1 LRKSI
6 LLGAASALLAAAPAR
21 ANEGTVTFELPRQ
34 TVSTYR
40 KPYVA
45 IWLQTENRKQV
56 EVYDVF
62 YDQAAAGKRWLP
74 TLRTWWRRGGRAMSL
89 PASGVSRPTR
99 GPGQY
104 KISMGSLRSL
114 PPGRYAVVVEAV
126 REKGGR
132 EVVKVPFQWQ
142 PGKSITAKAEGSTE
156 LGTVAVS
163 IGD

>member
-1 LRKSI
+1 MRKTVI
-6 LLGAASALLAAAPAR
+6 LAAASTFLAAAPLR
-21 ANEGTVTFELPRQ
+21 ADDGTATFELPRQ
-34 TVSTYR
+34 SASTYR

-45 IWLQTENRKQV
+45 IWLENAQGKQV

-74 TLRTWWRRGGRAMSL
+74 TLRTWWRRGGRAMTL

-104 KISMGSLRSL
+104 KISLGSLRGV
-114 PPGRYAVVVEAV
+114 PAGNYALVVEAS

-132 EVVKVPFQWQ
+132 EVVKVPFAWK
-142 PGKSITAKAEGSTE
+142 PGASVSASQTGSTE
-156 LGTVAVS
+156 LGKVS
-163 IGD
+163 LLIGG